1 MDRTPAA
8 CLARARRSLDG
19 LSVGDA
25 LGTTFFSR
33 RAAIATR
40 TLSPREVWP
49 WTDDAIMAVSVVEE
63 LAATGDIDEGSL
75 GVRFARRYAAEPWRG
90 YGGTAHGILAELGQ
104 GVPWREA
111 ASRPFDGQGSK
122 GNGAAM
128 RVAPLGAYFAHDL
141 DAVVAAAASASAR
154 PRTSTPRAW
163 RAGWRSPWPRPS
175 PRVRARASWRATAPR
190 SWPRSTSA
198 RRRARSA
205 TASARPCRAAGGHVG
220 LRAYLSA
227 PRATARAGRRRHRR
241 ALPVGGGAPPRRLR
255 RGGVGGARR
264 RGDADTNCAIVGGIV
279 AAGGADL
286 RRRGWRSAAAAAA
299 AAGARRGRGRGRG
312 SGFDLGSGTL
322 IAPLTLGEAPKGRS
336 RRPGSSASD
345 SGGRVPPRDV
355 A

>member
-141 DAVVAAAASASAR
+141 DAVVAAAARSAR
-154 PRTSTPRAW
+154 PTHLHPE
-163 RAGWRSPWPRPS
+163 G
-175 PRVRARASWRATAPR
+175 V
-190 SWPRSTSA
+190 
-198 RRRARSA
+198 
-205 TASARPCRAAGGHVG
+205 AGGVAIAVAAA
-220 LRAYLSA
+220 LA
-227 PRATARAGRRRHRR
+227 ARAGAGELARD
-241 ALPVGGGAPPRRLR
+241 GATFLAAVHERTPAGAVRD
-255 RGGVGGARR
+255 GVGAAMTLPADTSVSAAAARLGNGARELADDTVALCLWVAAR
-264 RGDADTNCAIVGGIV
+264 HLDDYAEAVWEALAAEGDMDTNCAIVGGIV

-286 RRRGWRSAAAAAA
+286 PPAWL
-299 AAGARRGRGRGRG
+299 ARRE
-312 SGFDLGSGTL
+312 
-322 IAPLTLGEAPKGRS
+322 PL
-336 RRPGSSASD
+336 
-345 SGGRVPPRDV
+345 PPPL